1 MRTAI
6 RHFRFVDGVI
16 RLVDLNMT
24 CSSISI
30 ICDSSSRSAFT
41 TFNSNH
47 LMQDV
52 KNPQAEQMVHESML
66 RTLSLQ
72 AEAIWPQEKL
82 LYARYD
88 LPEASEIID
97 IACGTGEA
105 TGRLAAR
112 YPGAK
117 IIGVDIEPKLLE
129 VARKLHAGY
138 DGRVRF
144 DLDDAFALNQPDN
157 SFDLSVCRH
166 LLQILPGP
174 EGVVHELV
182 RVTKPGGWVHILSED
197 YGMIYFHPTRL
208 DNDRFWQQGPIA
220 LGRQLNTNMQ
230 VGRATY
236 TMLYEL
242 GLQDIAVD
250 YVAVDTVR
258 VPRPVFIGIWEA
270 WRDGYTEFIARH
282 TGLGE
287 EEVADHWADML
298 ACLNNPASYAVWQ
311 VPVVSGRVPV

>member
-1 MRTAI
+1 MLLIDQT
-6 RHFRFVDGVI
+6 
-16 RLVDLNMT
+16 
-24 CSSISI
+24 
-30 ICDSSSRSAFT
+30 
-41 TFNSNH
+41 
-47 LMQDV
+47 MQDT

-66 RTLSLQ
+66 RTLALQ

-82 LYARYD
+82 LYPRYHV
-88 LPEASEIID
+88 PAGGRIID

-105 TGRLAAR
+105 TGRLAAL
-112 YPGAK
+112 YPEAK
-117 IIGVDIEPKLLE
+117 LLGVDIEPRLLE
-129 VARKLHAGY
+129 VARQRHAAP
-138 DGRVRF
+138 DGSIRF
-144 DLDDAFALNQPDN
+144 NEDDAFALNQPEN

-174 EGVVHELV
+174 EGVVHEMV

-197 YGMIYFHPTRL
+197 YGMIHFHPTRL

-230 VGRATY
+230 IGRATY
-236 TMLYEL
+236 TVMHEL
-242 GLQDIAVD
+242 GLKDIAVD
-250 YVAVDTVR
+250 YISVDTVR

-282 TGLGE
+282 TSLGE

-298 ACLNNPASYAVWQ
+298 TCLNNPAGYAVWQ